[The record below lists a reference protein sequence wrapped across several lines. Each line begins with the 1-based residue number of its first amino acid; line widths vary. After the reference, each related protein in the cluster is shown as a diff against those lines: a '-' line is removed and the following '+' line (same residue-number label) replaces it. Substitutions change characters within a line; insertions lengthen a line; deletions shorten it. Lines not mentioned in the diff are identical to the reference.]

1 MVIRHGVVTALWNTT
16 CKISSELILLL
27 SKLTRSTPSSFR
39 EILLSEA
46 KVSNS
51 VATSVLLAEKEL
63 AVFKYYGIL
72 AYSRQRISPHFSG
85 WLNKRLSSSRN
96 EHYAMKQLSNG
107 RKVKVAFMI
116 TKDQRRALAAE
127 LGYTED
133 KIKKLKPMEA
143 LLILEHRI
151 PPLEMKS
158 KVPTLIK
165 DHKQKEV
172 TLEENLKSRCDN
184 VEISPFTVKAKFD
197 ESNAIACSEQQ
208 DSNQLATGSELTTIT
223 RQKWFEVI
231 EVQNNVHITVG
242 LYHDEAEAKFCLETK
257 EKLAAKH
264 RRTENI
270 QFKIK
275 VTFK

>member
-1 MVIRHGVVTALWNTT
+1 MRHGIVMALWNRTW
-16 CKISSELILLL
+16 KISSESILLL

-39 EILLSEA
+39 EVLLSEA
-46 KVSNS
+46 KASNS

-63 AVFKYYGIL
+63 AVFKYYGVL
-72 AYSRQRISPHFSG
+72 EYSRQRISPHLSG
-85 WLNKRLSSSRN
+85 WFKKRLSNSRN
-96 EHYAMKQLSNG
+96 ENYAMKQLSNV
-107 RKVKVAFMI
+107 RKQKIAFMI
-116 TKDQRRALAAE
+116 TKDQRRALAVE

-151 PPLEMKS
+151 PPLEMKT
-158 KVPTLIK
+158 KMPTLIK
-165 DHKQKEV
+165 EYKQKEV
-172 TLEENLKSRCDN
+172 TLQENLKSRCDD

-197 ESNAIACSEQQ
+197 ESNALACSEEQ
-208 DSNQLATGSELTTIT
+208 DSNQLATGSELNTIT

-231 EVQNNVHITVG
+231 EVQNDVNITVG
-242 LYHDEAEAKFCLETK
+242 LYHDEAEAKLCLETK